1 MTVNRLG
8 SAAAV
13 LGGLAWIAAAAL
25 GWGDDELSQPLY
37 LAGLVLLVVAFA
49 AMGYA
54 LVATAPV
61 WLRAVVTVATPV
73 LGVMVWLILRDSLTA
88 DYVSGV
94 VGGVL
99 LVVGGGIGLGRGRG
113 QAATERPERPDPP
126 VRGRRAAR

>member
-8 SAAAV
+8 SVGAV
-13 LGGLAWIAAAAL
+13 LGGLVWIAAAAL

-49 AMGYA
+49 ALGYA

-61 WLRAVVTVATPV
+61 WLRAVVTIATPV
-73 LGVMVWLILRDSLTA
+73 LGVMVWLILRDSLTP
-88 DYVSGV
+88 DYVAAA

-99 LVVGGGIGLGRGRG
+99 LLGGGGIGLG
-113 QAATERPERPDPP
+113 
-126 VRGRRAAR
+126 